1 MLNKKRNIELKED
14 EHHHNQHKKK
24 KINEISKEEIQKE
37 EIKTK
42 ELKRKGIKIEEFKT
56 KKPKR
61 EGSKIEEEPKKVDSK
76 KDEIKK
82 ELSQLEEPKRVDI
95 KKDEIK
101 KEESKVDEPKKVVSK
116 KDEINKKE
124 SKADEPK
131 EEYKI
136 ESKVIKKANT
146 KNSIGITIEKKL
158 QKFNT
163 PETNLEKAEEMFTLF
178 LKDEKSKIKTD
189 KEKFKQI
196 EKVIEICEINPKYNF
211 YYLKYFDKV
220 YDKNNKD
227 DYNEDKEILA
237 WSLTNE
243 DYSKLYNSIQSNP
256 INDIFELLNLCG
268 DESKFSQKAKT
279 ITYHSYNIPLIKA
292 NEKFREN
299 LYRHRI
305 SKISSSLQKKIS
317 YFKDIIVSM
326 ETKLKLIDINESNIN
341 LEIYLFIL
349 CLLDVNME
357 ICKTWFETYF
367 KQILTPKEQISINQR
382 KNNFDIYLN
391 YAANYRITVKDIEK
405 DEFIIKNNF
414 ESITFTGRNY
424 VLNNLITE
432 FSYYSN
438 TPLNI
443 LLKRN
448 ESFEYF
454 SNKHTQIIDDE
465 EIFLEFKNYF
475 NLFIH
480 SPLLKEVLRENHQ
493 YIIELIESNSF
504 PGLFF
509 DDEYVKSFPL
519 YYLIGDGYTDKDI
532 VISFIT
538 YFPIIIKNFG
548 IIKTKEQYENIKN
561 VFFLFDVCYKFI
573 TSLHEILIHLC
584 YGYINYITEG
594 KIGSKSPKSS
604 KNKNKLSNETQIYED
619 GGKYFEELL
628 FGTKFETINLQLIYT
643 LLNGEYLNK
652 TLEEFK
658 NNLKLEFD
666 PLQIKMQGLF
676 GKILRKYKIDFTLFE
691 YSSTIGNMRKRKNDF
706 LVVPFCKC
714 LGDPFYNIRPKL
726 FRKDIIKKRKLH
738 S

>member
-1 MLNKKRNIELKED
+1 
-14 EHHHNQHKKK
+14 
-24 KINEISKEEIQKE
+24 
-37 EIKTK
+37 
-42 ELKRKGIKIEEFKT
+42 
-56 KKPKR
+56 
-61 EGSKIEEEPKKVDSK
+61 
-76 KDEIKK
+76 
-82 ELSQLEEPKRVDI
+82 
-95 KKDEIK
+95 
-101 KEESKVDEPKKVVSK
+101 
-116 KDEINKKE
+116 
-124 SKADEPK
+124 
-131 EEYKI
+131 
-136 ESKVIKKANT
+136 
-146 KNSIGITIEKKL
+146 
-158 QKFNT
+158 
-163 PETNLEKAEEMFTLF
+163 
-178 LKDEKSKIKTD
+178 
-189 KEKFKQI
+189 
-196 EKVIEICEINPKYNF
+196 
-211 YYLKYFDKV
+211 
-220 YDKNNKD
+220 
-227 DYNEDKEILA
+227 
-237 WSLTNE
+237 
-243 DYSKLYNSIQSNP
+243 
-256 INDIFELLNLCG
+256 
-268 DESKFSQKAKT
+268 
-279 ITYHSYNIPLIKA
+279 
-292 NEKFREN
+292 
-299 LYRHRI
+299 
-305 SKISSSLQKKIS
+305 
-317 YFKDIIVSM
+317 
-326 ETKLKLIDINESNIN
+326 
-341 LEIYLFIL
+341 
-349 CLLDVNME
+349 ME

-628 FGTKFETINLQLIYT
+628 FGTKLETINLQLIYT

-726 FRKDIIKKRKLH
+726 FRKDIIKNRKLH